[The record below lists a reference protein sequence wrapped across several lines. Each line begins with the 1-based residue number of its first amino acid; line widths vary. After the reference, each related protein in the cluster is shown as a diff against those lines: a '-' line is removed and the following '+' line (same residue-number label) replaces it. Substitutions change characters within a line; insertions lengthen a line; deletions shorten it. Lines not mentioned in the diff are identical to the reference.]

1 MQKPA
6 FQAVTPESAGIP
18 SEALERFYREI
29 QTLKM
34 PLHSFLLLRRGMLVT
49 EGYWSPHTP
58 DEQHIL
64 YSVSKSITSL
74 AVGLCIEEGSF
85 RLTDKIVD
93 LLADIIDYSVDAF
106 TSEMT
111 IRHLLTMCS
120 GHPTATDRTGRD
132 WVRTY
137 LQTPPPCP
145 PGTLFSYDSM
155 ATHTLCAI
163 IQNTTG
169 MKLMDYLKP
178 RLFDPLGIEGAYC
191 LEDPLG
197 IAAGSRGMHCKTR
210 DMAKLGQLFLQKGV
224 FAGRQVVPARY
235 LEEATK
241 KQVNT
246 ASNNS
251 NIDGNAGYGYQFW
264 RFRGDAYGCRGI
276 GGQLIIVI
284 PSLDIVWVSTGNLL
298 DDEGSDDLVLRLF
311 WSMIAPYISPLPLP
325 ENPPAHARLIAL
337 TQDLSLP
344 MPDGKTQGELL
355 QLLPGKNY
363 LFAPNDAELLSIRFS
378 KEEDG
383 LGLTLQFAAETLYIH
398 AGLGKWVAQ
407 YIAFAEDEGWARCV
421 LVDERTLVCH
431 AHIAHK
437 LGTYKLVLHVRDQL
451 TLRLWSVGWTDFRR
465 LELFATGTP
474 EQCQTGAKT

>member
-1 MQKPA
+1 MQEPV

-34 PLHSFLLLRRGMLVT
+34 PLHSFLLLRNGKLVT

-74 AVGLCIEEGSF
+74 AVGFCIEEGLF
-85 RLTDKIVD
+85 HLTDKIVD
-93 LLADIIDYSVDAF
+93 LLENTIDYPVDAF
-106 TSEMT
+106 TSEIT

-120 GHPTATDRTGRD
+120 GHPSATDRTGRD

-163 IQNTTG
+163 IQKMTG

-178 RLFDPLGIEGAYC
+178 RLFDPLGIEGVYC
-191 LEDPLG
+191 LEDPMG
-197 IAAGSRGMHCKTR
+197 IAAGSRGMHCKTQ

-241 KQVNT
+241 KQVDT

-251 NIDGNAGYGYQFW
+251 NIDGNTGYGYQFW
-264 RFRGDAYGCRGI
+264 RMRGDAYGCRGI
-276 GGQLIIVI
+276 GGQLIVVI

-311 WSMIAPYISPLPLP
+311 WSMIAPFIFPAPLP
-325 ENPPAHARLIAL
+325 ENPQARARLSAL
-337 TQDLSLP
+337 TRDLTLP
-344 MPDGKTQGELL
+344 MPEGGTKGDLL
-355 QLLPGKNY
+355 KFLPGKSY
-363 LFAPNDAELLSIRFS
+363 GFAPNAAGLSSIHFS

-383 LGLTLQFAAETLYIH
+383 LGLTLQFAAENLCIH

-407 YIAFAEDEGWARCV
+407 YITFAGDSGWARCV
-421 LVDERTLVCH
+421 LADEHTLVCH

-465 LELFATGTP
+465 LELIATGTP
-474 EQCQTGAKT
+474 EQ

>member
-1 MQKPA
+1 MQKPV

-18 SEALERFYREI
+18 SEALERFYGEI

-58 DEQHIL
+58 DERHIL

-74 AVGLCIEEGSF
+74 AVGFCIDEGRF
-85 RLTDKIVD
+85 HLTDKIVA
-93 LLADIIDYSVDAF
+93 LLADTIDYHIDDF
-106 TSEMT
+106 TNKMT
-111 IRHLLTMCS
+111 VRNLLTMCS
-120 GHPTATDRTGRD
+120 GHPAATDRTGRD

-137 LQTPPPCP
+137 LQTPPPYP

-169 MKLMDYLKP
+169 MKLMEYLKP

-191 LEDPLG
+191 LEDPKG
-197 IAAGSRGMHCKTR
+197 IAAGSRGIHCKTR
-210 DMAKLGQLFLQKGV
+210 DMAKLGQLFLQKGI

-241 KQVNT
+241 KQVDT
-246 ASNNS
+246 ASHNS

-284 PSLDIVWVSTGNLL
+284 PSLDVVWVSTGNLL
-298 DDEGSDDLVLRLF
+298 DDEGSDDLVIRLF
-311 WSMIAPYISPLPLP
+311 WSMIAPFISPLPLP
-325 ENPPAHARLIAL
+325 ENPQAYARLIAL

-344 MPDGKTQGELL
+344 MPNGKTEGELL
-355 QLLPGKNY
+355 QLLPGKTY
-363 LFAPNDAELLSIRFS
+363 RFAPNEAKLWSILFS

-383 LGLTLQFAAETLYIH
+383 LGLTLQFAAESLCIH

-407 YIAFAEDEGWARCV
+407 YFAFTDDEGWARCV
-421 LVDERTLVCH
+421 LADEHTLVCH
-431 AHIAHK
+431 VHMAHK
-437 LGTYKLVLHVRDQL
+437 LGTYKLVLHVDEQL
-451 TLRLWSVGWTDFRR
+451 TLRLWSVGWSDFRR
-465 LELFATGTP
+465 LELFAAATQ
-474 EQCQTGAKT
+474 EQ